1 MSEFFLELFSE
12 EIPARLQ
19 KNFREKILKE
29 FQSFF
34 LDRSIK
40 SKKNFSFSTPNRL
53 IVVFKGLDTQIKIR
67 SEEIKGPKVDL
78 NDQALEGFIRS
89 NRIKKKI
96 YIKKKLRRVNF
107 IFIKQNL
114 KNLKLMIC

>member
-78 NDQALEGFIRS
+78 NDQALEGFMRS
-89 NRIKKKI
+89 NRIKKKDL
-96 YIKKKLRRVNF
+96 YKN
-107 IFIKQNL
+107 KQY
-114 KNLKLMIC
+114 